1 MEKSAEVK
9 FGIDHVEKGYAE
21 NLESS
26 LIAQEIKI
34 SVVLPTTPQHQQLRA
49 SPTHANGRNY
59 TDFTAEIKLRR
70 QQSCWSKIS
79 SEKRKKKK
87 ILSKCGFMFLS
98 LAFLQ
103 GEVHILSCSSGDS
116 NICLMWRS

>member
-1 MEKSAEVK
+1 MNS
-9 FGIDHVEKGYAE
+9 VEKGYAE

-26 LIAQEIKI
+26 LIAQERKI
-34 SVVLPTTPQHQQLRA
+34 STVLPTTPQHQQLIRVT
-49 SPTHANGRNY
+49 SPAHTNGRDY

-79 SEKRKKKK
+79 SVKKKRKK
-87 ILSKCGFMFLS
+87 ILSRCGFMFLL

-103 GEVHILSCSSGDS
+103 GKGLAMSVASKGHDGA
-116 NICLMWRS
+116 W